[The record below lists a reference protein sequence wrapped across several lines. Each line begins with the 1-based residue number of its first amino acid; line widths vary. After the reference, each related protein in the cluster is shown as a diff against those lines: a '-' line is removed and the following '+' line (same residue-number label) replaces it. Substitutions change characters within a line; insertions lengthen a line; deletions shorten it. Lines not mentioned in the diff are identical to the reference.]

1 MNSFLNTKERI
12 KLARDGDE
20 VVLSALLEENTPLVK
35 SIVKR
40 FTDRGVDFDDLMQIG
55 MIGLIKA
62 IRGFD
67 FNFDTALTTYA
78 VPLIYG
84 EIKRYLRDD
93 GLIKVSREAKSNAMH
108 IRRYEE
114 EYERFNGRSP
124 TVEEISEA
132 LKISAEDVVF
142 ALSSSQPISPLI
154 IECDDGTDYELPIGI
169 DETDDIIERHALF
182 EAINKLEKNDR
193 ELIYLRYF
201 KNLTQQ
207 QTAKVLGI
215 SQVKVS
221 RKEKRICIKLKSL
234 LE

>member
-1 MNSFLNTKERI
+1 MNSFCNTKERI
-12 KLARDGDE
+12 RLARDGDE
-20 VVLSALLEENTPLVK
+20 KVLSELLEENTPLVK
-35 SIVKR
+35 SIARR

-62 IRGFD
+62 IRGFN
-67 FNFDTALTTYA
+67 FEFDTALTTYA

-93 GLIKVSREAKSNAMH
+93 GLIKVSREAKTNAMH

-114 EYERFNGRSP
+114 EYEQLHGRSP
-124 TVEEISEA
+124 TVEEISKH
-132 LKISAEDVVF
+132 LGISSEDAVF
-142 ALSSSQPISPLI
+142 ALSSAQPVSPLI
-154 IECDDGTDYELPIGI
+154 VEGDDGADFELPIGV
-169 DETDDIIERHALF
+169 DETDEIVEKYALW
-182 EAINKLEKNDR
+182 EALEKLDKDDR
-193 ELIYLRYF
+193 ELILLRYF

-207 QTAKVLGI
+207 QTARVLGM

>member
-1 MNSFLNTKERI
+1 MNSFYNTKERI

-20 VVLSALLEENTPLVK
+20 KVLSALLEENTPLVK
-35 SIVKR
+35 SIAKR
-40 FTDRGVDFDDLMQIG
+40 FVDRGVDFDDLVQIG

-62 IRGFD
+62 IRGFN
-67 FNFDTALTTYA
+67 FEFDTALTTYA

-93 GLIKVSREAKSNAMH
+93 GLIKVSREAKTNAMH
-108 IRRYEE
+108 IRRFEE
-114 EYERFNGRSP
+114 EYERLNGRSP
-124 TVEEISEA
+124 TIEEISEVLNITTEEA
-132 LKISAEDVVF
+132 VF
-142 ALSSSQPISPLI
+142 ALSSAQPISPLI
-154 IECDDGTDYELPIGI
+154 IEGDDGNDFELPVGI
-169 DETDDIIERHALF
+169 DETDEIIERHALF
-182 EAINKLEKNDR
+182 EAIDKLDKEDR
-193 ELIYLRYF
+193 ELIRLRYF

-207 QTAKVLGI
+207 QTAKVMGV